1 MTAYITTPEQHA
13 QAVDTLDTI
22 EALFTSMD
30 IQHLLAYR
38 EVEAALAMLKA
49 MKPAKPKGWVTQAGT
64 VTGAIAGDG
73 SAHDGELYGWKPL
86 YAKEK
91 Q

>member
-1 MTAYITTPEQHA
+1 MTMYMMTEQEHA
-13 QAVDTLDTI
+13 QAVD
-22 EALFTSMD
+22 ALNLPSLKTTSML
-30 IQHLLAYR
+30 IQR
-38 EVEAALAMLKA
+38 DEALAMLKA
-49 MKPAKPKGWVTQAGT
+49 MKSVKPKGWVTQAGT

-86 YAKEK
+86 YAKER

>member
-1 MTAYITTPEQHA
+1 MMYLLTPEVHA
-13 QAVDTLDTI
+13 QIVDALDNG
-22 EALFTSMD
+22 LP
-30 IQHLLAYR
+30 
-38 EVEAALAMLKA
+38 EVRQTALAMLKA

-86 YAKEK
+86 YAKEL

>member
-1 MTAYITTPEQHA
+1 MMYLLTPEVHA
-13 QAVDTLDTI
+13 QIVDALDNAEMI
-22 EALFTSMD
+22 DPYMRSC
-30 IQHLLAYR
+30 
-38 EVEAALAMLKA
+38 VNMLKA

-86 YAKEK
+86 YAKEH

>member
-1 MTAYITTPEQHA
+1 MMYLLAPEVHA
-13 QAVDTLDTI
+13 QIAD
-22 EALFTSMD
+22 ALSV
-30 IQHLLAYR
+30 AYPADR
-38 EVEAALAMLKA
+38 SRLPSHVAALAMLKA

-86 YAKEK
+86 YAKE
-91 Q
+91 QQ

>member
-1 MTAYITTPEQHA
+1 MMYLLTPEEYA

-49 MKPAKPKGWVTQAGT
+49 MKPVEPTFYMSKHQIKPRFYRE
-64 VTGAIAGDG
+64 
-73 SAHDGELYGWKPL
+73 GETLPTNVVSL
-86 YAKEK
+86 YAKG
-91 Q
+91 QQ